1 MISFPNKQKKP
12 YACLDAET
20 GKPYDFCLLYLSA
33 VSMIAQGSGEVNE
46 NTIHLQNP
54 QMLQQ
59 DLASQQDKDH
69 TSGQLGF

>member
-1 MISFPNKQKKP
+1 
-12 YACLDAET
+12 
-20 GKPYDFCLLYLSA
+20 
-33 VSMIAQGSGEVNE
+33 MIAQGSGEVNE